1 MTKHRNDLQSYWS
14 VYREVQEQI
23 FESLAGSHGPRLFG
37 GPAGYE
43 AEWFQCVYCRQRFET
58 LAEIKTHYTRNQ
70 VGADSTLIPRSRRGS
85 SSEKAWKKN
94 VAAVSAPTIKAV
106 L

>member
-14 VYREVQEQI
+14 AYREVQQQI
-23 FESLAGSHGPRLFG
+23 FESLRGTHVQLFG
-37 GPAGYE
+37 EPAGYE
-43 AEWFQCVYCRQRFET
+43 AEWFQCVYCHQRFET

-94 VAAVSAPTIKAV
+94 VDAVSAPTIKAA